1 MLSKTHFSLQGD
13 SGGPLVAMNETKPVA
28 IGVASFGSYLGCAV
42 NRVPAVYTA
51 TSMYTDWIMENMG
64 DDAND
69 LCFVNKTSTPTR
81 RWWG

>member
-1 MLSKTHFSLQGD
+1 
-13 SGGPLVAMNETKPVA
+13 MNETKPVA